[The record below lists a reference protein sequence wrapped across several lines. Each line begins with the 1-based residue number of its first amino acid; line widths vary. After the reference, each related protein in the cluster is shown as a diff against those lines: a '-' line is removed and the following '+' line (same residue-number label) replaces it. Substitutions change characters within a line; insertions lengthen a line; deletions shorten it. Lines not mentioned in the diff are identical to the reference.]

1 MRIDIGIKHLELA
14 DPDKRDIETHLEGIE
29 KIMPLFRSA
38 NDNDDLFHGLPLYDN
53 TRVSKYGNKNF
64 ISTTYGSYII
74 QIAIIT
80 ATGQSHMKIIYS
92 LLLITAVSCSTPDQY
107 HHDREST
114 LDIAGIEIYLPLS
127 RMDTGSHCQA
137 NVLMLHETGEKSF
150 APKDAVSW
158 RAADDGIVTVDD
170 AGVVAACAAGRGV
183 ITATMEEFTATAV
196 IDVRQGIDYAKL
208 LINEVYCQ
216 PQQYANA
223 EFIELINTNEY
234 DCDLSGLLL
243 VDGGASI
250 KPFSIPS
257 DSIIP
262 AMGILVIAKNTQQY
276 IDEFGRTPDLDGFTF
291 GLNDT
296 GETVLLMKPE
306 GAIIDCVYIRGG
318 TELYPPPPEWGSAN
332 QPSSSKGRSVFRI
345 GPVDTDSAAD
355 WVSGLPTPGW

>member
-1 MRIDIGIKHLELA
+1 MRVMIVLA
-14 DPDKRDIETHLEGIE
+14 LLFSMSCSAPDKFHHESEPEADIT
-29 KIMPLFRSA
+29 
-38 NDNDDLFHGLPLYDN
+38 
-53 TRVSKYGNKNF
+53 
-64 ISTTYGSYII
+64 
-74 QIAIIT
+74 
-80 ATGQSHMKIIYS
+80 
-92 LLLITAVSCSTPDQY
+92 
-107 HHDREST
+107 
-114 LDIAGIEIYLPLS
+114 GIEIYLPQRLMEMGAQTQTS
-127 RMDTGSHCQA
+127 
-137 NVLMLHETGEKSF
+137 VLMLHATGEKSL
-150 APKDAVSW
+150 APE
-158 RAADDGIVTVDD
+158 
-170 AGVVAACAAGRGV
+170 GVVAWEADADGAVAITEAGV
-183 ITATMEEFTATAV
+183 ITALTAGRGSICAMVNEFTATAV